1 VIARHTDDNLSRK
14 RFLMTGTNGEK
25 SEIDLQLNKP
35 HTKAN
40 SAKAGDA
47 KPGI

>member
-1 VIARHTDDNLSRK
+1 L
-14 RFLMTGTNGEK
+14 FLTKTTSSTSLAVPGRNDEDG
-25 SEIDLQLNKP
+25 EIDLQLNKP